1 MKCST
6 QNLFGFSDSFLYPR
20 ARERVNMFR
29 IDWKNIIETAKFL
42 AEIMLLGKRP
52 HSSSTMPC
60 IRLGISYAL
69 SKPSV
74 HEIPRTIN
82 SDPKGFNFCNKST
95 HSSRM
100 GMHARHSFSAMC
112 RSSVV

>member
-6 QNLFGFSDSFLYPR
+6 QNLFGFSDTFLYPR

-29 IDWKNIIETAKFL
+29 IDWKNIIETAEFL

-82 SDPKGFNFCNKST
+82 SDPKGFRCLTDT
-95 HSSRM
+95 HFVPN
-100 GMHARHSFSAMC
+100 GNARHSFSAMC